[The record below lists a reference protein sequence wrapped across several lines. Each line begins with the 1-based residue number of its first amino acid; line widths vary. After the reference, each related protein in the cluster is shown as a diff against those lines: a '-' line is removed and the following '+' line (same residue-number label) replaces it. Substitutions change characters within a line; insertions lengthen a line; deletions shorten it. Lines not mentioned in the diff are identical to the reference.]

1 MNKGL
6 AAAVEVGV
14 SPRPGARPVDV
25 SAYVVGLMIAAL
37 VLVRRRWPVAVLV
50 ASAAILHV
58 SYPLDYPGV
67 GILAS
72 HW

>member
-1 MNKGL
+1 
-6 AAAVEVGV
+6 V

-25 SAYVVGLMIAAL
+25 SAYDLGLMIAAL
-37 VLVRRRWPVAVLV
+37 VLVRWCWPVAVW
-50 ASAAILHV
+50 AAILHV
-58 SYPLDYPGV
+58 YYPLDYPGV

>member
-1 MNKGL
+1 M
-6 AAAVEVGV
+6 

-25 SAYVVGLMIAAL
+25 SAYDLGLMIAAL
-37 VLVRRRWPVAVLV
+37 VLVRWCWPVAVLV
-50 ASAAILHV
+50 AWAAILHV
-58 SYPLDYPGV
+58 YYPLDYPGV